1 MLGGRAAKNENSVA
15 LYSPSHIDAVN
26 KAAIFTLLIIVL
38 ISGSGVNRE
47 RIFYQLLGGAIDVG
61 IRAILPMNC

>member
-1 MLGGRAAKNENSVA
+1 MLGERAAENENGVA
-15 LYSPSHIDAVN
+15 LYGPSHIVAVN

-47 RIFYQLLGGAIDVG
+47 RIFYELLGGAVDVG

>member
-1 MLGGRAAKNENSVA
+1 MLGERAAENENSVA

-47 RIFYQLLGGAIDVG
+47 RIFYQLFSGAIDVG
-61 IRAILPMNC
+61 TRAILPMNC